1 MENDNLN
8 EPVQP
13 YGQPASFD
21 QVWKLFQETGKQIQE
36 NDRILTEKF
45 KETDKSIKKLSDLF
59 TTQWGKLIETLVEG
73 DLIKLLNEK
82 NIQVTQTTERVKGIH
97 KGQNYEYDIVAIN
110 GKEVVIVEVKTTLRA
125 EDVKEFH
132 QKLWKA
138 KEYLSQYKNN
148 IIYGCMA
155 FLKAE
160 EASDR
165 MAEKMGFFVIK
176 ATGGSA
182 SIINHKEFVP
192 KAF

>member
-1 MENDNLN
+1 M
-8 EPVQP
+8 
-13 YGQPASFD
+13 
-21 QVWKLFQETGKQIQE
+21 K
-36 NDRILTEKF
+36 
-45 KETDKSIKKLSDLF
+45 
-59 TTQWGKLIETLVEG
+59 
-73 DLIKLLNEK
+73 
-82 NIQVTQTTERVKGIH
+82 
-97 KGQNYEYDIVAIN
+97 IN

-138 KEYLSQYKNN
+138 KEYLSQNKNN

-160 EASDR
+160 EASAR

-176 ATGGSA
+176 ATGSSA